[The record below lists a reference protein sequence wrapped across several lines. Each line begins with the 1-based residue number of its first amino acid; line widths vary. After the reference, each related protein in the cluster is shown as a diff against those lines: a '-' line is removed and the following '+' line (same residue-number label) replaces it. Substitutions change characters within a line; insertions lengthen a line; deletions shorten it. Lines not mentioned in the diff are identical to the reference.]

1 MSSLFIESGRSGLT
15 ISSGVS
21 AYVRLNGSVT
31 NCKVTSGGRLYIEST
46 GAASGT
52 TVSKGGL
59 LCFSSGCRAGTV
71 NTISSGGIVRIES
84 GALVNSVTALNGA
97 VVSMYATAKT
107 TYEPA
112 TSFTVTSNGV
122 TLKCNGSSFG
132 DWDMKTSG
140 SYLCLGGLS
149 ANSIKVSNGCTLAIG
164 GGSRYNS
171 ASVNT
176 VNVYSGG
183 SVGFARVGTVGQAT
197 VHAGGI
203 LFVGDGATTS
213 ATIVENGGYVMFY
226 DGDLMLT
233 DPGYNL
239 KIKPNTFYNVVAG
252 GAVTDYVYV
261 TAHSGTTAVNTTL
274 NDSASLLVYRGGKAV
289 NTFISK
295 GHLTVSSGGV
305 AQNVFITSGGGI
317 TVVSGGK
324 ITGIISMD
332 GGNLIVSSG
341 GVIDFDISGIT
352 GGATTRFI
360 NFYNIP
366 SNVGYLTNTITVS
379 ASQEDGIYS
388 LATGAYQLGSSSSYR
403 SAAEKTL
410 TIYNTSG
417 KKLGT
422 IAAGQTVTAG
432 SAKYTLTLTNGNLN
446 LAVSG
451 SKPATFLPGCFAG
464 GVRSKIAKQSGNK
477 VNIFD
482 QGGIWGNGVTME
494 DGWKAVAVGDFNKD
508 GRDDILRVST
518 DGYVVGEMSNGNGTF
533 SATVLNKKN
542 AGWNILGA
550 GDFNGDRKDDVL
562 VANPTGASSA
572 VGLIGYWDGGT
583 TWQLIDGYSAEWEML
598 ATGDFDKDGRTDML
612 WRNSFNS
619 GGQNYNAYCTWLMNG
634 SKDWR
639 MVSVANT
646 AEWDFL
652 GAGDFNGD
660 GFTDIAMINNGGT
673 VGIWGVVNGL
683 LTTWDVVSAVDRAS
697 WAFAGVGDYNGDG
710 TDDIAWQ
717 NRTNGLTGYWVIAS
731 NHLSSWQNFA
741 TIA

>member
-1 MSSLFIESGRSGLT
+1 MSTIFIESGRSGLT

-21 AYVRLNGSVT
+21 AYVRLGGSVT
-31 NCKVTSGGRLYIEST
+31 NCKVTFGGRMIIET
-46 GAASGT
+46 NGAASGT
-52 TVSKGGL
+52 TVSSGGI
-59 LCFSSGCRAGTV
+59 LCFSSGCRAGTI
-71 NTISSGGIVRIES
+71 NTVLAGGTVQIQS
-84 GALVNSVTALNGA
+84 GALVNSVTASNGA
-97 VVSMYATAKT
+97 ILHLNATAKT

-149 ANSIKVSNGCTLAIG
+149 ANNIKVSNGCTLAIG
-164 GGSRYNS
+164 GVSRYNS

-183 SVGFARVGTVGQAT
+183 SVGFGRVDTVGLAT
-197 VHAGGI
+197 VHAGGQ
-203 LFVGDGATTS
+203 LYVGDGATTS
-213 ATIVENGGYVMFY
+213 ATIVENGGYVMFW
-226 DGDLMLT
+226 DADAMLT

-252 GAVTDYVYV
+252 GAMSDVYV

-274 NDSASLLVYRGGKAV
+274 KDSGSLLVYRGGKAV
-289 NTFISK
+289 NTFIAK

-317 TVVSGGK
+317 SVMSGAK

-366 SNVGYLTNTITVS
+366 SNLGYLTNTITVS

-388 LATGAYQLGSSSSYR
+388 LATGAYQLASSSSYR

-422 IAAGQTVTAG
+422 ISAGQTVSVG

-464 GVRSKIAKQSGNK
+464 GIRSKIAKQSGNK

-482 QGGIWGNGVTME
+482 QGGIWGTGVTME

-533 SATVLNKKN
+533 SPTVLNKKN

-550 GDFNGDRKDDVL
+550 GDFNGDKKDDVL

-572 VGLIGYWDGGT
+572 VGLIGYWSGGT
-583 TWQLIDGYSAEWEML
+583 TWQFINGYSAEWEML

-612 WRNSFNS
+612 WRNGFIS
-619 GGQNYNAYCTWLMNG
+619 GGQTYNAYCTWLMNG
-634 SKDWR
+634 TQDWR

-646 AEWDFL
+646 NEWDFL

-660 GFTDIAMINNGGT
+660 GFTDIAMINAAGT
-673 VGIWGVVNGL
+673 VGVWGVVNGL

-697 WAFAGVGDYNGDG
+697 WGFAGVGDYNGDG